1 MPFNPFDLHLVFS
14 VHLKK
19 SLPQVLVFL
28 LLKPFALPTQYPFFF
43 KQASTPWRNDPITI
57 FGKTYPQPRMTS
69 LHGHTTDPY
78 GYSGIVMQPNPMND
92 TLLEIEKKLKAFSEE
107 PFTTVLLNL
116 YRDGKDSNGWHA
128 DDEPEL
134 GKNPVIASVSLGA
147 ERYFHL
153 KHKTDKSQRLKFALG
168 HGSLLLMEG
177 STQHFW
183 KHQIAKTAREVGS
196 RINLTF
202 RKVLTAR

>member
-1 MPFNPFDLHLVFS
+1 MSFLFDVFEP
-14 VHLKK
+14 K
-19 SLPQVLVFL
+19 LPDATIRYYPNFL
-28 LLKPFALPTQYPFFF
+28 AKDVADSYFSELLDTI
-43 KQASTPWRNDPITI
+43 PWQNDPITV

-78 GYSGIVMQPNPMND
+78 GYSGIVMQPNPMTK
-92 TLLEIEKKLKAFSEE
+92 TLKEIETKIKTLCEE
-107 PFTTVLLNL
+107 RFTTVLLNL
-116 YRDGKDSNGWHA
+116 YRTGKDSNGWHA

-134 GKNPVIASVSLGA
+134 GQNPVIASVSLGA

-153 KHKTDKSQRLKFALG
+153 KHKQYKTQRLKFALA

-177 STQHFW
+177 STQHYW
-183 KHQIAKTAREVGS
+183 KHQVAKTAREVEP

-202 RKVLTAR
+202 RKVLKVH